1 MSEAFRDISPEAP
14 ELQPIISGLFAEYAA
29 RYGDYFSR
37 DAEVE
42 LSEWYL
48 PPQGLFIVLE
58 REGEIIATGAYKPKD
73 RHTAEIKRIW
83 THRRLR
89 QQGLA
94 AKMVQELERRAV
106 LAGYSHIYLTT
117 GFRQPEAVKLY
128 LSQGYEAQFD
138 LTRDPE
144 EYSQPPYDGRLR
156 APTATAPEEALCIHL
171 KRSKWCRRA
180 IRCGWS
186 GLWSPCWCWRW

>member
-73 RHTAEIKRIW
+73 RHTAEIKSQRARGSVDPRLAH
-83 THRRLR
+83 TVHGRHRALQRMWVGRRPRAAGVAPAHATTRRMNRLQR
-89 QQGLA
+89 GHPA
-94 AKMVQELERRAV
+94 AAHH
-106 LAGYSHIYLTT
+106 A
-117 GFRQPEAVKLY
+117 
-128 LSQGYEAQFD
+128 
-138 LTRDPE
+138 
-144 EYSQPPYDGRLR
+144 
-156 APTATAPEEALCIHL
+156 
-171 KRSKWCRRA
+171 
-180 IRCGWS
+180 
-186 GLWSPCWCWRW
+186 SPCCSASTSARMSAICSFISSKPPATPA